1 MSGVDLSLDLPLSAS
16 PLSLSLSAIDQRQSL
31 NAIDHSLDLP
41 LSARLCMATHLIY
54 LSVLDH
60 SLLYHSV
67 ARPLTGNDT
76 HSLAITPK

>member
-41 LSARLCMATHLIY
+41 LSARLRMATHLIY
-54 LSVLDH
+54 LSVLD
-60 SLLYHSV
+60 
-67 ARPLTGNDT
+67 LTGNDT